1 MNDINSIAENI
12 YSEAIEYFNKKN
24 ETSSLKKDDNAFKVF
39 EEEVTILFNKYFR
52 SSIDSAIIDVGGHLN
67 GKYDGLT
74 VAQIKEKFEYEHMSY
89 RIEQFYEFAIGMLFY
104 SLLDGDDKEK
114 TITQFIRNLTG
125 IGSNNVEVQCDSCG
139 CTSRLYLQEGNKFSL
154 NSRSEGMNKMKG
166 QQPCSFPSKDVF
178 FTGTLNVPSG
188 KLIFVNDFRDLYTK
202 EERDGNKD
210 SINSVIGLKKNF
222 EYWLSLGM
230 IYIFTSNTSPSIFKN
245 NVKGEVSIKSQYDYN
260 PDTDEETANYTDDET
275 YLGYICTDLWAA
287 CGMDYENFRA
297 RCEEKGISAEEYMQ
311 ENSAVLVDLEPGL
324 YQVNDLHNI
333 QTERTDPFCI
343 IKKI

>member
-1 MNDINSIAENI
+1 MNNINSIADSV
-12 YSEAIEYFNKKN
+12 YTEALDYFNKKN
-24 ETSSLKKDDNAFKVF
+24 AISNLTKDDNAFKVF
-39 EEEVTILFNKYFR
+39 EEEITHLFNKYFKP
-52 SSIDSAIIDVGGHLN
+52 SIDSAIIDLSGHLN

-74 VAQIKEKFEYEHMSY
+74 IAQIKEKFKYEHMSS
-89 RIEQFYEFAIGMLFY
+89 RIEQFYELAIGMLFY
-104 SLLDGDDKEK
+104 SLLDGDEKEK
-114 TITQFIRNLTG
+114 TITQFIRNFTG
-125 IGSNNVEVQCDSCG
+125 IGFHNVEVQCDSCG
-139 CTSRLYLQEGNKFSL
+139 CTCRLYLQEGNKFSL

-245 NVKGEVSIKSQYDYN
+245 NVNGEVSIKSQYDYN
-260 PDTDEETANYTDDET
+260 PDTDEEIDNYTDDET

-311 ENSAVLVDLEPGL
+311 KNSAVLVDLKPGV

-333 QTERTDPFCI
+333 QTKQTDPFCV
-343 IKKI
+343 IKKS